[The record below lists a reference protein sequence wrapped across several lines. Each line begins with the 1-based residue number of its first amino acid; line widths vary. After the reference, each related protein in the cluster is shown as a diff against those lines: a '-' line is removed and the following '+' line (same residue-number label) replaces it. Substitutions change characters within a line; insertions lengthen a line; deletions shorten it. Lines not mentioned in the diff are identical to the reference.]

1 MARRIWRWCFSP
13 LFFVSAAFA
22 ADAPPLSEPPMQPPI
37 QSGPSPVRGDLAM
50 ACGPDIARLCRGVPP
65 GGGRI
70 VRCLTTQPAA
80 LSPMCRV
87 HLAAVEAGW
96 GGEMRPP
103 SYSPPPGYGQGP
115 PPGYGPP
122 PPGYGQGPPP
132 GYGPPPPEYGYEPPP
147 GYGPPPSEYGYG
159 AAPGHGPPPGYGLS
173 PEYGYGPAPGHG
185 PPPSYGPPSAYGPP
199 SGYPSPPTGYGPPP
213 QSNYA
218 PPSNR
223 RLRPPAPSVKTAL
236 QASCGP
242 DAKVFCAGMP
252 KRDRNVVQ
260 CLASHRAELSEPC
273 KKHLQGTHA
282 ERSEP
287 PRGPTSDVPSGRVEP
302 PPAPPPG
309 NE

>member
-1 MARRIWRWCFSP
+1 MARRIGRWCFSP

-70 VRCLTTQPAA
+70 ARCLTTQPAA

-87 HLAAVEAGW
+87 HLAAVEDGW

-115 PPGYGPP
+115 PPGYGPQ

-173 PEYGYGPAPGHG
+173 PEY
-185 PPPSYGPPSAYGPP
+185 
-199 SGYPSPPTGYGPPP
+199 
-213 QSNYA
+213 
-218 PPSNR
+218 
-223 RLRPPAPSVKTAL
+223 RLRSGTWSRTA
-236 QASCGP
+236 A
-242 DAKVFCAGMP
+242 
-252 KRDRNVVQ
+252 
-260 CLASHRAELSEPC
+260 
-273 KKHLQGTHA
+273 
-282 ERSEP
+282 
-287 PRGPTSDVPSGRVEP
+287 
-302 PPAPPPG
+302 
-309 NE
+309 

>member
-22 ADAPPLSEPPMQPPI
+22 ADAPPLSDPPMQPPI

-115 PPGYGPP
+115 PPSRAFPWF
-122 PPGYGQGPPP
+122 
-132 GYGPPPPEYGYEPPP
+132 E
-147 GYGPPPSEYGYG
+147 
-159 AAPGHGPPPGYGLS
+159 
-173 PEYGYGPAPGHG
+173 
-185 PPPSYGPPSAYGPP
+185 SYADQDRI
-199 SGYPSPPTGYGPPP
+199 T
-213 QSNYA
+213 
-218 PPSNR
+218 
-223 RLRPPAPSVKTAL
+223 KT
-236 QASCGP
+236 
-242 DAKVFCAGMP
+242 
-252 KRDRNVVQ
+252 
-260 CLASHRAELSEPC
+260 
-273 KKHLQGTHA
+273 
-282 ERSEP
+282 
-287 PRGPTSDVPSGRVEP
+287 
-302 PPAPPPG
+302 
-309 NE
+309 